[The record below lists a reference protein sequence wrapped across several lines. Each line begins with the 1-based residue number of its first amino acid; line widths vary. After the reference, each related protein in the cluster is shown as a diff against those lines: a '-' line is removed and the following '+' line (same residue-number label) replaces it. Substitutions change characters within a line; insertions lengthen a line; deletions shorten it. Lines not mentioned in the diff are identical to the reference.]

1 MQYPKQALWTDH
13 ELLSGTDKEAL
24 SIEHME
30 EGVMSFADREAEI
43 STTAAG
49 SLIASI
55 LI

>member
-1 MQYPKQALWTDH
+1 MQYTKQALWTDH

-24 SIEHME
+24 SIELIK
-30 EGVMSFADREAEI
+30 EGVMSLADREAEI

-49 SLIASI
+49 SLIASV